1 MHVHHI
7 NRFFKAVREPAI
19 PQHSH
24 HRGRRTLQV
33 FECIHQDE
41 VQHYVEKVHTNHLQ
55 CSGNVDHEEW
65 WRHYLFIFSSS
76 NVLNCCGIRHTWLGT
91 HKGLDS
97 VVQLL
102 YKKKKLL
109 YFFLIY
115 CGDMEVCKSGLLV
128 GLFQIYTHPSMC
140 EHVLWIVW
148 SYTTDEQLV
157 AAMCNILKLCTS
169 DSKSSKSWAHC
180 HVCWSWVG
188 YICHRETKKIKQ
200 SVPLNIFTK
209 KPKSNKQKKKNTNVN
224 WCLQL
229 IATDCIHLSH
239 SCLP

>member
-65 WRHYLFIFSSS
+65 WKHYLFIFSSS

-102 YKKKKLL
+102 YKKKNFCI
-109 YFFLIY
+109 FFLSTVVTWRFVRV
-115 CGDMEVCKSGLLV
+115 GSWSVC
-128 GLFQIYTHPSMC
+128 FRYTHTQACVNM
-140 EHVLWIVW
+140 
-148 SYTTDEQLV
+148 SYGSFE
-157 AAMCNILKLCTS
+157 AILLMNSWWQQCT
-169 DSKSSKSWAHC
+169 
-180 HVCWSWVG
+180 
-188 YICHRETKKIKQ
+188 
-200 SVPLNIFTK
+200 
-209 KPKSNKQKKKNTNVN
+209 
-224 WCLQL
+224 
-229 IATDCIHLSH
+229 
-239 SCLP
+239 